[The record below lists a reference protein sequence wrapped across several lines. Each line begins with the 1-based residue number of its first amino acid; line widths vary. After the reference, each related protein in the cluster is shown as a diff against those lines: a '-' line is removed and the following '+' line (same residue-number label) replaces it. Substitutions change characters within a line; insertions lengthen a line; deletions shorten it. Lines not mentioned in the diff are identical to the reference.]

1 METRNAS
8 RIESDHNFALSDQTS
23 DLAVDCLFKKEKL
36 FAALSLY
43 YNLHC
48 NITLLLGIFLDISE
62 PFWDMQRIWRN
73 WLFITNLEKLKFDE
87 IYSKYRNESSLILIF
102 LRVLKVKAR
111 KKATI
116 LLWLQTDW
124 QRTLRNI
131 LRVQENVFYVTPFA
145 LEAFSLP
152 QKWSLIKHQSA
163 GQEDI
168 LGQETYSNVYKIGA
182 RNLNIFIFE
191 HEVKQ

>member
-1 METRNAS
+1 MKNDFHIKGWAPTLVLKQRPGGTRKWSIVGPTSEYTIVIDQSTCKSRVCHVVMDTRNAS

-62 PFWDMQRIWRN
+62 PFWDMQRKKRN

-87 IYSKYRNESSLILIF
+87 IYSKYRNESSFILIF
-102 LRVLKVKAR
+102 LRVLKGAVSR
-111 KKATI
+111 QSSSFCLI
-116 LLWLQTDW
+116 LPITRPQSLW
-124 QRTLRNI
+124 
-131 LRVQENVFYVTPFA
+131 
-145 LEAFSLP
+145 
-152 QKWSLIKHQSA
+152 
-163 GQEDI
+163 
-168 LGQETYSNVYKIGA
+168 
-182 RNLNIFIFE
+182 NL
-191 HEVKQ
+191 K